1 MATRRRV
8 LMNSDWLFWCS
19 WVKYLSG
26 HSYPEVFAAVEEL
39 SEVKVKEVGFLAG
52 AETIS
57 VTQVRLGCVT
67 TAMNLAYGRTDSSG
81 NAEGTSPGLE
91 AEPLL

>member
-8 LMNSDWLFWCS
+8 LMNSDRLFWCS

-52 AETIS
+52 THGNHQRDSGASRVCHHGNEPR
-57 VTQVRLGCVT
+57 VRKNRLVGE
-67 TAMNLAYGRTDSSG
+67 R
-81 NAEGTSPGLE
+81 
-91 AEPLL
+91 